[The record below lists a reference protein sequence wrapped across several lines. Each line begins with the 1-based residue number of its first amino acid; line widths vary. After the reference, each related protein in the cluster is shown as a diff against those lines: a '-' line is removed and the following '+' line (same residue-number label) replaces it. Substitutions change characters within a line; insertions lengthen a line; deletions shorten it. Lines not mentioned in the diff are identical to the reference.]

1 MVLRDLRVMALH
13 LLIIEVVNKND
24 SGLLLHIIRWIV
36 WNGILMQ
43 VIKHDFVI
51 IRSPVRRIVAT
62 PFDYV
67 VIRSAIIST
76 DTVAASSLLLRHAL
90 LLARLAR
97 CQRVVVST
105 ALFRARLIPFR
116 RQ

>member
-1 MVLRDLRVMALH
+1 MVLRDLRVVALH

-36 WNGILMQ
+36 WNRILMQ

-62 PFDYV
+62 PLRMPD
-67 VIRSAIIST
+67 SAIGVATRVSGI
-76 DTVAASSLLLRHAL
+76 TVR
-90 LLARLAR
+90 R
-97 CQRVVVST
+97 CRM
-105 ALFRARLIPFR
+105 
-116 RQ
+116 